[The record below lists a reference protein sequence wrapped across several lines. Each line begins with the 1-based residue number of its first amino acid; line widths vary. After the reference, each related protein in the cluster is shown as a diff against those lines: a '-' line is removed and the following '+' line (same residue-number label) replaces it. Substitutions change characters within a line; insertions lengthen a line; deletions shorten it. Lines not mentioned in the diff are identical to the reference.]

1 MIEQQPPQS
10 LGTTVFSTPVLT
22 PLLRGLSILLLKMLG
37 WNAIGK
43 EIPNP
48 KLVLIGAPHTSNWD
62 FPLMLLVVLKLRL
75 KVFWMGK
82 HTLFRFPFGGLMRW
96 LGGIPIDRTSSHN
109 VVQQMTDEYARH
121 AELIVLIPPEGTRS
135 KVDRWKTGFYHIA
148 RNAGVPILLGYV
160 DAPKKEA
167 GLADFFTPTGDL
179 EEDMAEIREFYAG
192 KGGLKPENA

>member
-1 MIEQQPPQS
+1 MR
-10 LGTTVFSTPVLT
+10 TTVFSTPILT
-22 PLLRGLSILLLKMLG
+22 ALLRLLAICILKLMG
-37 WNAIGK
+37 WTAVGK
-43 EIPNP
+43 EISNP

-82 HTLFRFPFGGLMRW
+82 KELFPFPFGWLMRW
-96 LGGIPIDRTSSHN
+96 LGGIPIDRSQANN
-109 VVQQMTDEYARH
+109 VVDQMTEKYASQS
-121 AELIVLIPPEGTRS
+121 ELVVLIPPEGTRS

-148 RNAGVPILLGYV
+148 RKADVPILMGYV

-167 GLADFFTPTGDL
+167 GLADFFVPTGDV
-179 EEDMAEIREFYAG
+179 EKDMQEIRSFYAD